1 MQALM
6 KSISY
11 SKHILSLEVCLV
23 NGCYFCPQVQN
34 SIVSRVLMVYI
45 TIVRF
50 VFIKQCHNREQ
61 LSSNKNTLIV

>member
-23 NGCYFCPQVQN
+23 NGWYFCPQVQN

-45 TIVRF
+45 TIVRL

-61 LSSNKNTLIV
+61 LSSKKNTLIV